1 MNVCIIKK
9 AITLILRND
18 LCIALQ
24 IIRAFL
30 YIYIGMIFFF
40 ENNKNNVKII
50 NCCFYASSA
59 DKVRSTF

>member
-1 MNVCIIKK
+1 MY
-9 AITLILRND
+9 
-18 LCIALQ
+18 CIADYTC
-24 IIRAFL
+24 FL
-30 YIYIGMIFFF
+30 IYIYIGMIFFF